1 MAKAPADVC
10 RPKLGANTVCRNWPS
25 YDAESIEE
33 DELRQHF
40 PSCISPY
47 QQAVCIANACE
58 AVPNGEMITTFPRT
72 QLSS

>member
-1 MAKAPADVC
+1 MAKAPADVY
-10 RPKLGANTVCRNWPS
+10 RPKFGANTVCRNCPS

-40 PSCISPY
+40 PSCMSPY
-47 QQAVCIANACE
+47 KQAVCIASDCE
-58 AVPNGEMITTFPRT
+58 AVLNGEMITTSPRT